1 MSVGN
6 GWKPDILPLTQTRT
20 QAPIRLVCGAI
31 LLAHLKTR
39 GRMRRREFI
48 FGLAVLA
55 NAGHASAQDRARRV
69 GVLVTDPGTPTVL
82 ETLLKEKGWIVGRNL
97 QIEYRLTYGDTDV
110 SRAYAR
116 ELIAWRP
123 DILFVATNTSMAALH
138 AEHSNIPTVF
148 TWVSDPVG
156 MHYVE
161 SLSRPGANA
170 TGFTPFEPTLG
181 GKWVSLLK
189 EAAPNVEHIGI
200 VYNPEPGNNSS
211 AFRKS
216 IDEVAS
222 KLEIVS
228 IETPSSDSSDI
239 DRLIRSLKNEPNS
252 GLVFLPDAIT
262 AVRRAQITVLVA
274 QCRLPAIYPL
284 RSFCEAG
291 GLMSYGVK
299 ADKLLADAASYVD
312 QILRGANPAELPVQA
327 PTEFELVVNQKAGR
341 QLGLQLPPVLLAR
354 ADEVIE

>member
-1 MSVGN
+1 M
-6 GWKPDILPLTQTRT
+6 
-20 QAPIRLVCGAI
+20 
-31 LLAHLKTR
+31 
-39 GRMRRREFI
+39 RMRRREFI
-48 FGLAVLA
+48 LALVMLA
-55 NAGHASAQDRARRV
+55 DVGRAGAQDRVRRV
-69 GVLVTDPGTPTVL
+69 GALISEPGTGNWKIPDVL
-82 ETLLKEKGWIVGRNL
+82 ETILNEKGIVGRNL
-97 QIEYRLTYGDTDV
+97 QIEYRITGGDTNL
-110 SRAYAR
+110 SQAYAR
-116 ELIAWRP
+116 ELIAWQP
-123 DILFVATNTSMAALH
+123 DVLFVVTNTSMAALH

-148 TWVSDPVG
+148 AMVSDPVG

-161 SLSRPGANA
+161 SFSRPGGNA

-216 IDEVAS
+216 IDEVVN
-222 KLEIVS
+222 KVGIVS
-228 IETPSSDSSDI
+228 VETPSGDSSDI
-239 DRLIRSLKNEPNS
+239 DRLIRSLKDEPNS

-262 AVRRAQITVLVA
+262 GARRVQITALVA

-284 RSFCEAG
+284 RAFCEAG

-299 ADKLLADAASYVD
+299 IDKILAGAASYVD
-312 QILRGANPAELPVQA
+312 RILRGANPAELPVQA
-327 PTEFELVVNQKAGR
+327 PTEFEFVVNQKHAR
-341 QLGLQLPPVLLAR
+341 QLGVQLPPTLLAE